1 MIGHHGVAVQL
12 KVPHRSCAKVDGF
25 DNQIRD
31 LRPAEITRASLRPI
45 QQAVHGGEGFSRLEI
60 GGEMAVFGEA
70 AGQAPRQEDR
80 MSNQME
86 MGQSANVESGHT
98 KESGFGAD
106 CLKPTWPIG
115 NRPQVS
121 NLPHKTERRIT

>member
-1 MIGHHGVAVQL
+1 
-12 KVPHRSCAKVDGF
+12 
-25 DNQIRD
+25 
-31 LRPAEITRASLRPI
+31 
-45 QQAVHGGEGFSRLEI
+45 
-60 GGEMAVFGEA
+60 MAVFGEA
-70 AGQAPRQEDR
+70 ARQTPRQEDR
-80 MSNQME
+80 TSNQME

-121 NLPHKTERRIT
+121 NLPHKTDTPTWPIGNRPQVSNLPRKTERRIT